1 MLNAIAIVVGS
12 VVIGGSIIYAD
23 QTVQRVSVAVRGAG
37 AFSEP
42 IQVDLRDVQLELKK
56 PDELSSTVGND
67 IKPLP
72 PEFWEPQ
79 SLLSPY
85 LLPYDE

>member
-23 QTVQRVSVAVRGAG
+23 QTVQRVSVTVRGAG

-42 IQVDLRDVQLELKK
+42 IQLNLRDVQLELKN
-56 PDELSSTVGND
+56 PDELSYTVRND
-67 IKPLP
+67 TTP
-72 PEFWEPQ
+72 PRSAPFPVQ
-79 SLLSPY
+79 IDLSRH
-85 LLPYDE
+85 LE